1 MTSLHQLKLTLLS
14 KDALDNYHAY
24 VRTVVPK
31 EKLLEMRLGD
41 GWEPLCEF
49 LGVPVPD
56 QPFPR
61 ANDSAALQQTAQS
74 ILLRVAQVWV
84 GILGTAGV
92 VGYLGFRVWRG
103 RP

>member
-1 MTSLHQLKLTLLS
+1 M
-14 KDALDNYHAY
+14 
-24 VRTVVPK
+24 VPK

-41 GWEPLCEF
+41 GWQPLCEF

-84 GILGTAGV
+84 GILGTAGA
-92 VGYLGFRVWRG
+92 VGYLGFRAWRG